1 MDEQKRLLLAL
12 ALIALVVV
20 AMTYL
25 WPAPTGEQA
34 GGQQPTPAEQIAETD
49 AGDREE
55 PAEPAE
61 EHAEQGEEHGEEPR
75 TREMFPEKR
84 LTLRND
90 SLIVEID
97 SWGGGLVKAELQ
109 DEQFRTGRGD
119 EVRQL
124 DLVSINVEER
134 PELTP
139 LVFQLV
145 RKGRSAPTHSES
157 AEGQGVL
164 RMLNQGG
171 ITGEWLQL
179 NAEIG
184 EAFASRLVG
193 RRPYATLESVEE
205 ALDGSKAQKRETLA
219 KLLSTA
225 WRENYVR
232 LDFEVLSHDEESQV
246 VLRGTTEDQ
255 IEVVRTVTLAGDYE
269 VRVRDRIK
277 NVGERRQHV
286 RERLIT
292 TGLEER
298 SGGGG
303 CFTRPTGLLA
313 GLCLHGDDIVRRN
326 RDRLAGD
333 SGGCMGM
340 GCGGP
345 PGADSRSGMIR
356 FVAVDEHF
364 FMTAL
369 SPSHAREGGWGDTT
383 CHLSAESSGELTV
396 SIEPVVFTELPSGET
411 ATYVATMYMGP
422 KQYNLLKNV
431 GAGRRLWEAIDY
443 GWFAALSHVLL
454 RALRLFHGWLG
465 NWGLAIIL
473 LTFLIKTILLPVS
486 HKTFKSMREMQRE
499 IALIKPEL
507 DEINEKYKDN
517 YETKQAKTLELY
529 NKAGI
534 SPLKQAAGCLPMF
547 LQMPIWIGLYRMI
560 SESVELYRAPFFWW
574 LDDLSAQDPYYI
586 LPGLLGASMFIQ
598 QMITP
603 SPGMDNQQQKMMKW
617 MMPGMFLLIMLNM
630 PSGLVL
636 YIFVNTLLT
645 IAQQQFIN
653 RTIPTTPMP
662 TGGKKSESKS
672 QNSASETTVGKTDGA
687 RSKKRAKSKSKSRKR
702 K

>member
-1 MDEQKRLLLAL
+1 
-12 ALIALVVV
+12 
-20 AMTYL
+20 MTYL
-25 WPAPTGEQA
+25 WPASPPEEQRA
-34 GGQQPTPAEQIAETD
+34 GQGQPGQDQVAETD
-49 AGDREE
+49 AGEDEE
-55 PAEPAE
+55 PE
-61 EHAEQGEEHGEEPR
+61 EQGEEPDEEGEEPGEER
-75 TREMFPEKR
+75 PTRELFPEKR

-90 SLIVEID
+90 SLVVEIN

-109 DEQFRTGRGD
+109 DEQFRKGRG
-119 EVRQL
+119 EKVRQL
-124 DLVSINVEER
+124 DIVSTNPEER

-139 LVFQLV
+139 MVFQLI
-145 RKGRSAPTHSES
+145 RKGRSVPSNDES
-157 AEGQGVL
+157 AEAQGIL

-171 ITGEWLQL
+171 ITGEWLQA

-184 EAFASRLVG
+184 EEFASRLVG
-193 RRPYATLESVEE
+193 RRPYASLESVEE
-205 ALDGSKAQKRETLA
+205 ALRGSKAQRRATLG
-219 KLLSTA
+219 KLLTTA

-232 LDFEVLSHDEESQV
+232 LDFEVLSHDEESRL
-246 VLRGTTEDQ
+246 VLRGRTDDD
-255 IEVVRTVTLAGDYE
+255 IEVVRAISLAGQYE
-269 VRVRDRIK
+269 LRIRDRIK
-277 NVGERRQHV
+277 NLGPRRQHV

-298 SGGGG
+298 SGGAG

-313 GLCLHGDDIVRRN
+313 GLCLHSDDMVRRN

-345 PGADSRSGMIR
+345 PGPDSRSGLIR
-356 FVAVDEHF
+356 FVAVDDHF
-364 FMTAL
+364 FMSAI
-369 SPSHAREGGWGDTT
+369 SPSHAAAGGWGDTT
-383 CHLSAESSGELTV
+383 CHLRAQSSGELEV
-396 SIEPVVFTELPSGET
+396 SIEPLVFTELPTGEA
-411 ATYVATMYMGP
+411 ATYVSTMYVGP
-422 KQYNLLKNV
+422 KQYNLLKEI
-431 GAGRRLWEAIDY
+431 GPGRRLWEAIDY

-454 RALRLFHGWLG
+454 GALRLFHGWLG

-473 LTFLIKTILLPVS
+473 LTFLIKAILLPVS
-486 HKTFKSMREMQRE
+486 HKTFKSMRMMQRE

-517 YETKQAKTLELY
+517 YETKQQKTLELY

-547 LQMPIWIGLYRMI
+547 LQMPIWIALYRMI
-560 SESVELYRAPFFWW
+560 SESVELYRAPFFLW

-598 QMITP
+598 QLITP

-645 IAQQQFIN
+645 IIQQQIIN
-653 RTIPTTPMP
+653 RLIPTTPP
-662 TGGKKSESKS
+662 GTTPKKKDEESKAKK
-672 QNSASETTVGKTDGA
+672 ASSEAKVGKRDGA
-687 RSKKRAKSKSKSRKR
+687 RPKRKAKSKSKSRKR